1 MITFLLS
8 NNFSNGVNQP
18 MTKSYN
24 SDSAF
29 VKELAKLKKKNPQL
43 HYRIELELIKLYKRR
58 KQIQNGDYKHK
69 SVKYYDETWQLT
81 VEDVRVTFDVVD
93 LLEDEKEIYCKKL
106 FFKKSNTTP
115 KRHKKTTKKR
125 GKKDKE

>member
-8 NNFSNGVNQP
+8 NNFSNGVNQT

-106 FFKKSNTTP
+106 FLKKSNTTP